1 MTIAAMTAARVAT
14 APAPSVVV
22 VVAVDGRS
30 AVVAA
35 DVVPVVRAVAL
46 ALAADREVPAASVA
60 LAPELPV
67 PGLRLMQAPAVVV
80 LA

>member
-14 APAPSVVV
+14 APAPSVAVV
-22 VVAVDGRS
+22 VDGRS
-30 AVVAA
+30 AVAAA
-35 DVVPVVRAVAL
+35 DVVPVVRAVDP
-46 ALAADREVPAASVA
+46 AADREVPAASVA

-67 PGLRLMQAPAVVV
+67 PGLRLVQAPAVVV

>member
-14 APAPSVVV
+14 APAPPVAVVV
-22 VVAVDGRS
+22 VDGRS

-46 ALAADREVPAASVA
+46 ALGADREVPAASVA

-67 PGLRLMQAPAVVV
+67 PGLRLVQAPAVVV

>member
-14 APAPSVVV
+14 APAPSVV

-46 ALAADREVPAASVA
+46 ALAADREVPAASVG

-67 PGLRLMQAPAVVV
+67 PGLRPVQAPAVVV

>member
-14 APAPSVVV
+14 APAPSVA
-22 VVAVDGRS
+22 VAVDGRS

-67 PGLRLMQAPAVVV
+67 PGLRLVQAPAVVV
-80 LA
+80 RA

>member
-1 MTIAAMTAARVAT
+1 MTIAAMIAARVAT

-22 VVAVDGRS
+22 VVDGRS
-30 AVVAA
+30 AVAAA
-35 DVVPVVRAVAL
+35 DVVPVVRAVDL
-46 ALAADREVPAASVA
+46 AEDREVPAASVA

-67 PGLRLMQAPAVVV
+67 PGLRPVQPRAVVV